1 MYVIFKIIF
10 SISIHLFLS
19 IMFVSF
25 VYHNLNI
32 PYIRILLSYR
42 NIERKL
48 FRVWLLWIFLVSPL
62 ICIFGIVY
70 CLWMSDWS
78 GLNLAGIMGVGVRKI
93 GGVGLG
99 VRFRISLLFR
109 SILKF
114 FRSLPLGRFIIG
126 VVHSI
131 VTVTVIVT
139 GTMNC

>member
-1 MYVIFKIIF
+1 MYVISKIIF
-10 SISIHLFLS
+10 SISKHLFLS

-32 PYIRILLSYR
+32 LYIRILLSYR

-78 GLNLAGIMGVGVRKI
+78 GLNLAAIMGDGVKKI

-114 FRSLPLGRFIIG
+114 SISLLLGRFIIG
-126 VVHSI
+126 VAHSI
-131 VTVTVIVT
+131 VTVIVIVT
-139 GTMNC
+139 MNC